1 MGPRSDGVLSQG
13 LVSSSASS
21 QALVRA
27 MEQATQWAKAGALED
42 AVRAYRAL
50 MQQYGARPDILTN
63 LGLTLH
69 NLGRHDE
76 AVHALRN
83 ALHLQPDLIEACLNL
98 GLVLLAQRR
107 FEEAGQTFAQALRLN
122 AEHPGAHDGLGLV
135 AQQQGYLLRARDH
148 FEDALRLD
156 PLHMQS
162 LVNLAGMLHESM
174 QAEASL
180 EIFEHLM
187 RQPDGRKHAS
197 NYLMTLQYSDRHTAA
212 ELYHKACE
220 LMADMGQATDGPRP
234 ATPAAQDLPATLTG
248 PLPRQEG
255 RLRVGLVSAD
265 LRAHPVGWFLK
276 GVLPHLAR
284 HLSLVAFANQYQHD
298 PVTQELQACVERWI
312 CIAGYSDEQVLQ
324 IIRAQQVDVLIDL
337 SGHTAGHRLEVFA
350 RRAAPL
356 QLSWLGYFA
365 TTGLR
370 QMDYILLDSEHAP
383 EGSHEHFSEK
393 VAWIEPI
400 RMCFSPPAYA
410 PLVQQPPCLD
420 NGLITFGSFN
430 NTGKITPTTI
440 ALWAAVLRAVPDSRL
455 HLKWK
460 NLIEPALK
468 KNLRQQFAQ
477 QGVSPSRL
485 ILFGASSH
493 QAMLE
498 EYGDMDIALD
508 TYPFSGGTTT
518 CEALWMGVPVV
529 TLRGDR
535 PVSRQSAAMLRAI
548 GLSELAADD
557 AGSFVNICQGL
568 AADRDRLISLRQH
581 MRERMQASALFD
593 PDKFSQAF
601 IDCLHKLTAAS
612 A

>member
-1 MGPRSDGVLSQG
+1 MAQTL
-13 LVSSSASS
+13 A
-21 QALVRA
+21 QALD
-27 MEQATQWAKAGALED
+27 QATRWAKAGALED
-42 AVRAYRAL
+42 AVRGYRAL
-50 MQQYGARPDILTN
+50 MQQYGPRADVLTN

-69 NLGRHDE
+69 KLGRHDE

-107 FEEAGQTFAQALRLN
+107 FEEAGQAFAQALQLN
-122 AEHPGAHDGLGLV
+122 PGHPGAHDGLGLV
-135 AQQQGYLLRARDH
+135 AQHQGYLLRARGH
-148 FEDALRLD
+148 FEDALQRD
-156 PLHMQS
+156 PQHLQS
-162 LVNLAGMLHESM
+162 LVNLAGNLHEGM
-174 QAEASL
+174 QTEAGLAIL
-180 EIFEHLM
+180 ERLM
-187 RQPDGRKHAS
+187 DQPDGRKHAS
-197 NYLMTLQYSDRHTAA
+197 NYLMTLQYSDRHDAA
-212 ELYHKACE
+212 QLHQKACE
-220 LMADMGQATDGPRP
+220 LMAHMGQDTEFKAPDMT
-234 ATPAAQDLPATLTG
+234 AASGLPASLAE
-248 PLPRQEG
+248 PLPRRPG

-276 GVLPHLAR
+276 GVLPRLAQ
-284 HLSLVAFANQYQHD
+284 HLSLIAFANQYEHD
-298 PVTQELQACVERWI
+298 PVTQELKAAVERWI

-324 IIRAQQVDVLIDL
+324 IIRGQQVDVLIDL
-337 SGHTAGHRLEVFA
+337 SGHTAGHRLQVFA
-350 RRAAPL
+350 RRAAPV

-365 TTGLR
+365 TTGLT

-383 EGSHEHFSEK
+383 PGSHQYFSEK

-400 RMCFSPPAYA
+400 RMCFSPPTYA
-410 PLVQQPPCLD
+410 PAVQPPPCLD

-440 ALWAAVLRAVPDSRL
+440 ALWAAVLRAVPESRL

-468 KNLRQQFAQ
+468 KDLRQQFAR

-493 QAMLE
+493 PAMLE
-498 EYGDMDIALD
+498 EYGDIDIALD
-508 TYPFSGGTTT
+508 TFPFSGGTTT

-535 PVSRQSAAMLRAI
+535 PVARQSAAMLRAI
-548 GLSELAADD
+548 GLAELAADD
-557 AGSFVNICQGL
+557 SDSFVEICKRL
-568 AADRDRLISLRQH
+568 ASDREQLSDMRQH
-581 MRERMQASALFD
+581 MRTRMQDSSLFD
-593 PDKFSQAF
+593 PDKFTQAF
-601 IDCLHKLTAAS
+601 LRCLHGLVAAD